1 MWLKVVALLT
11 ALSVLVIAALLIFQV
26 GHFRQVSG
34 AILVWLAIVGLG
46 LWLADRGSKTSGESR
61 EWGELG
67 RSLLV
72 GGLIAA
78 AVWMVG
84 NFQREDERHH
94 SLQLALGEQRELPGI
109 DLHGEDL
116 GEFDLAGKNL
126 SQADLSR
133 ADLTAANLQDTNLS
147 EADLDGATLTE
158 ADLEDAN
165 LANSAMDEAKLEDVE
180 ANLVDLRGASLAGA
194 DLSGASL
201 SGAQM
206 EGACLADARLNR
218 ASLPDANLDD
228 AALTRA
234 DLSGAKFWYDLRPA
248 DLRSIGLNRASHAG
262 TARWP
267 PGFRY
272 GELVHPSQTVK
283 PPSSP
288 PETGT
293 KPATVRSVFDG
304 DTLTLAGLG
313 GRAANAPVR
322 LIGIDAPDRSE
333 LGGIRSRVLL
343 ERLLPAGARVRY
355 RYDRRREDAFERRL
369 LYVFSSDG
377 RLANQVMVQHGL
389 AVTHIDPPSNANG
402 NRLYS
407 RELAAAETWARE
419 HGQGLWHSCPP

>member
-1 MWLKVVALLT
+1 MWLKVVTSLT
-11 ALSVLVIAALLIFQV
+11 ALSVLVIAALLVFQV

-34 AILVWLAIVGLG
+34 AILIWLAIVGLG
-46 LWLADRGSKTSGESR
+46 LWLADRGSTTNGSR

-84 NFQREDERHH
+84 SFQREDERRH

-126 SQADLSR
+126 SRADLSQADL
-133 ADLTAANLQDTNLS
+133 AAANLQDTNLS
-147 EADLDGATLTE
+147 EADLEGANLTE
-158 ADLEDAN
+158 ANLKDAN
-165 LANSAMDEAKLEDVE
+165 LANSEMNEAKLEGVE
-180 ANLVDLRGASLAGA
+180 ADLVDLRGATLAGA

-218 ASLPDANLDD
+218 AFLPDANLDD

-248 DLRSIGLNRASHAG
+248 HLRSIGLNRASHAR

-272 GELVHPSQTVK
+272 AALVHPSQTVK

-288 PETGT
+288 PERGT

-304 DTLTLAGLG
+304 DTLTLTGVG
-313 GRAANAPVR
+313 GRATNTQAR
-322 LIGIDAPDRSE
+322 LIGIDAPGRGE
-333 LGGIRSRVLL
+333 LGRIRSRVLL
-343 ERLLPAGARVRY
+343 ERLLPDGASVRY
-355 RYDRRREDAFERRL
+355 RYDRRREDAFGRKL

-389 AVTHIDPPSNANG
+389 AVAHLDPPSNANA
-402 NRLYS
+402 NRLYG
-407 RELAAAETWARE
+407 RELVAAETWARE
-419 HGQGLWHSCPP
+419 RGQGLWHSCPP